1 MRYGFVCLLAALI
14 TCGVARDGHADGK
27 HMTRA
32 RMKAVVLQDV
42 DFRGIRFS
50 DAVAFL
56 REESKAQDPNEKG
69 INLILKLDP
78 KQNPEITMK
87 LGKKSM
93 YEVLTLITDVAEYRW
108 RYIGGTLIL
117 EPKPEPEKK

>member
-1 MRYGFVCLLAALI
+1 MRYGFICLLAALI
-14 TCGVARDGHADGK
+14 TCGMASDGHADGK
-27 HMTRA
+27 YMTRA
-32 RMKAVVLQDV
+32 RMKAVVLQDI

-56 REESKAQDPNEKG
+56 RAESKAQDPNKKG
-69 INLILKLDP
+69 VNLILKLDP

-93 YEVLTLITDVAEYRW
+93 YDVLTLITDVAEYQW

-117 EPKPEPEKK
+117 EPRPEPEKK